1 MCTQA
6 AKLLSLQ
13 CVREYGFEET
23 VEIEELFNYTCYQL
37 KKSNNCQP
45 INIDNE
51 ESVLITYLT

>member
-6 AKLLSLQ
+6 SRLLSLQ

-23 VEIEELFNYTCYQL
+23 VEIEELFNYTCYEL

-51 ESVLITYLT
+51 ESVLSI